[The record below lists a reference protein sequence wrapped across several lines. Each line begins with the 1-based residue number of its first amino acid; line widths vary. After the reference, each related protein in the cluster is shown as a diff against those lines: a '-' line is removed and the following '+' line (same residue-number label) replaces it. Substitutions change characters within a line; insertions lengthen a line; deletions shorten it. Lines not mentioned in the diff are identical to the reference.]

1 LIIKALLGILNFII
15 KRKELI
21 MTELFLGIVT
31 FLTST
36 IAAIVGVGGGM
47 MLIAILP
54 SFLPLNALIPIH
66 GLTQISSNLSRAVF
80 GYKDVQF
87 EVIPKFLLG
96 SFIGIA
102 LFVSILNFI
111 SLEYVP
117 LFIGLYIL
125 LSLWSQ
131 KFNEKIKK
139 YESYF
144 LAGFFQTGLSM
155 VVGATGPLTMTLL
168 LKDYKDKDKVV
179 ATSAALM
186 SLTHILKVFVFM
198 YFGFVF
204 FDYIGIIIAMVIG
217 AITGSWAGTKLR
229 NIIDGKKFTIILKVL
244 LSALAIKVIIGVFI

>member
-1 LIIKALLGILNFII
+1 
-15 KRKELI
+15 

-36 IAAIVGVGGGM
+36 IAAIVGLGGGM

-54 SFLPLNALIPIH
+54 SFLPINALIPVH
-66 GLTQISSNLSRAVF
+66 GLTQMTSNLSRAVF
-80 GYKDVQF
+80 GYKDVQY

-96 SFIGIA
+96 SFLGIGIFA
-102 LFVSILNFI
+102 SILNFI

-117 LFIGLYIL
+117 LFIGVYIL
-125 LSLWSQ
+125 LSLWSE
-131 KFNEKIKK
+131 KFNEKIKR

-144 LAGFFQTGLSM
+144 LAGFFQTGLSI

-168 LKDYKDKDKVV
+168 LKDYKNKDKVV

-186 SLTHILKVFVFM
+186 SLSHILKVFVFM

-217 AITGSWAGTKLR
+217 AIAGSWVGTKLR

-244 LSALAIKVIIGVFI
+244 LTTLAIKVIVGVFI

>member
-1 LIIKALLGILNFII
+1 
-15 KRKELI
+15 

-31 FLTST
+31 FFTST
-36 IAAIVGVGGGM
+36 IAAIVGLGGGM
-47 MLIAILP
+47 MLITILP
-54 SFLPLNALIPIH
+54 SFLPINALIPVH
-66 GLTQISSNLSRAVF
+66 GLTQMTSNLSRAVF
-80 GYKDVQF
+80 GYKDVQY

-96 SFIGIA
+96 SFLGIGIFA
-102 LFVSILNFI
+102 SILNFI

-117 LFIGLYIL
+117 LFIGVYIL
-125 LSLWSQ
+125 LSLWSE
-131 KFNEKIKK
+131 KFNEKIKR

-144 LAGFFQTGLSM
+144 LAGFFQTGLSI

-168 LKDYKDKDKVV
+168 LKDYKNKDKVV

-186 SLTHILKVFVFM
+186 SLSHILKVFVFM

-217 AITGSWAGTKLR
+217 AITGSWVGTKLR

-244 LSALAIKVIIGVFI
+244 LTTLAIKVIVGVFI

>member
-1 LIIKALLGILNFII
+1 
-15 KRKELI
+15 

-31 FLTST
+31 FFTST
-36 IAAIVGVGGGM
+36 IAAIVGLGGGM
-47 MLIAILP
+47 MLITILP
-54 SFLPLNALIPIH
+54 SFLPINALIPVH
-66 GLTQISSNLSRAVF
+66 GLTQMTSNLSRAVF
-80 GYKDVQF
+80 GYKDVQY

-96 SFIGIA
+96 SFLGIGIFA
-102 LFVSILNFI
+102 SILNFI

-117 LFIGLYIL
+117 LFIGVYIL
-125 LSLWSQ
+125 LSLWSE
-131 KFNEKIKK
+131 KFNERIKR

-144 LAGFFQTGLSM
+144 LAGFFQTGLSI

-168 LKDYKDKDKVV
+168 LKDYKNKDKVV

-186 SLTHILKVFVFM
+186 SLSHILKVFVFM

-217 AITGSWAGTKLR
+217 AIAGSWVGTKLR

-244 LSALAIKVIIGVFI
+244 LTTLAIKVIVGVFI

>member
-1 LIIKALLGILNFII
+1 
-15 KRKELI
+15 

-36 IAAIVGVGGGM
+36 IAAIVGLGGGM
-47 MLIAILP
+47 MLITILP
-54 SFLPLNALIPIH
+54 SFLPINALIPVH
-66 GLTQISSNLSRAVF
+66 GLTQMTSNLSRAVF
-80 GYKDVQF
+80 GYKDVQY

-96 SFIGIA
+96 SFLGIGIFA
-102 LFVSILNFI
+102 SILNFI

-117 LFIGLYIL
+117 LFIGVYIL
-125 LSLWSQ
+125 LSLWSE
-131 KFNEKIKK
+131 KFNEKIKR

-144 LAGFFQTGLSM
+144 LAGFFQTGLSI

-168 LKDYKDKDKVV
+168 LKDYKNKDKVV

-186 SLTHILKVFVFM
+186 SLSHILKVFVFM

-217 AITGSWAGTKLR
+217 AIAGSWVGTKLR

-244 LSALAIKVIIGVFI
+244 LTTLAIKVIVGVFI

>member
-1 LIIKALLGILNFII
+1 
-15 KRKELI
+15 

-36 IAAIVGVGGGM
+36 IAAIVGLGGGM

-54 SFLPLNALIPIH
+54 SFLPINALIPVH
-66 GLTQISSNLSRAVF
+66 GLTQMTSNLSRAVF
-80 GYKDVQF
+80 GYKDVQY

-96 SFIGIA
+96 SFLGIGIFA
-102 LFVSILNFI
+102 SILNFI

-117 LFIGLYIL
+117 LFIGVYIL
-125 LSLWSQ
+125 LSLWSE
-131 KFNEKIKK
+131 KFNERIKR

-144 LAGFFQTGLSM
+144 LAGFFQTGLSII
-155 VVGATGPLTMTLL
+155 VGATGPLTMTLL
-168 LKDYKDKDKVV
+168 LKDYKNKDEVV

-186 SLTHILKVFVFM
+186 SLSHILKVFVFM

-217 AITGSWAGTKLR
+217 AIAGSWVGTKLR

-244 LSALAIKVIIGVFI
+244 LTTLAIKVIVGVFI